1 MVKALYFVHF
11 FFPLGA
17 FGASKE
23 NPPIIFNLPINLF
36 PVIIL
41 PAWWTGM
48 HLWIREENAL
58 DYPKEARFTR
68 VGPLFGAV

>member
-1 MVKALYFVHF
+1 
-11 FFPLGA
+11 
-17 FGASKE
+17 
-23 NPPIIFNLPINLF
+23 
-36 PVIIL
+36 
-41 PAWWTGM
+41 M